1 MTNACGIDFGTSN
14 STVAVARA
22 GETVLVPVE
31 GADTTIPS
39 AIFYPAGG
47 EAPLYG
53 RAAVRAYSAREP
65 GRLMR
70 SLKSILGSDL
80 VTGRTAVGGRYE
92 TFEGILV
99 GFIRYLRAKAEA
111 FTGSRIEDVVMG
123 RPVHFVDAN
132 PDADRR
138 AETKLGEIARAAG
151 FRNVS
156 FAYEPIA
163 AALSYEHGLTRDEV
177 VLVADVGG
185 GTADFS
191 IVEVGPRRRGTRD
204 RSGDI
209 LANDGVRVGGTNL
222 DMRLSLT
229 AVMPHLGS
237 RSRTRAGHELPR
249 WPFLDL
255 ATWYRIHEIAS
266 ERNLMTFRQLH
277 AECAEPEVFKRYLD
291 VLRRESGHLIAGR
304 VEQAKIEL
312 SARDDVSID
321 LSEVVPGLSV
331 GTSRDD
337 FETAIETEIERLQE
351 TVSATIRAAG
361 RPASL
366 ITSVFLTGGS
376 SAVPAVRRAVTGQ
389 TPAASV
395 IEGDL
400 FNSVGFGLALEAAR
414 RTVRM
419 PA

>member
-1 MTNACGIDFGTSN
+1 MSIVCGIDFGTSN
-14 STVAVARA
+14 STVAVVRD

-31 GADTTIPS
+31 GTDTTIPS

-99 GFIRYLRAKAEA
+99 GFIRHLRAKAEA
-111 FTGSRIEDVVMG
+111 FTGARIEDVVMG
-123 RPVHFVDAN
+123 RPVHFVDGN
-132 PDADRR
+132 PEADQR

-151 FRNVS
+151 FHDVS
-156 FAYEPIA
+156 FEFEPIA
-163 AALSYEHGLTRDEV
+163 AALSYEHGLTRDEL

-191 IVEVGPRRRGTRD
+191 IVEVGPSRRGIGD
-204 RSGDI
+204 RGADI
-209 LANDGVRVGGTNL
+209 LANDGIRVGGTNL
-222 DMRLSLT
+222 DMRLSLA

-237 RSRTRAGHELPR
+237 RSRTKAGHELPR

-277 AECAEPEVFKRYLD
+277 AESAEPELFKRYLD
-291 VLRRESGHLIAGR
+291 VLRRETGHLIAGR

-312 SARDDVSID
+312 SARENVSID
-321 LSEVVPGLSV
+321 LAEVVPGLAA
-331 GTSRDD
+331 GTSRAD
-337 FETAIETEIERLQE
+337 FEASIEVEIERLTE
-351 TVSATIRAAG
+351 TVTATVTAAG
-361 RPASL
+361 RPASA

-376 SAVPAVRRAVTGQ
+376 SAVPAVRRAVTSL
-389 TPAASV
+389 TADARV

-414 RTVRM
+414 RRALKTT
-419 PA
+419 